1 MLIGLTDSHMNL
13 NKIKKIGI
21 VLKHASQQAL
31 ECARQLEAL
40 CHERGIATTRSELDD
55 IVEMLVV
62 LGGDGTLLHAAASA
76 YHFDI
81 PVLGI
86 NLGALGFL
94 TEFAADELDLVV
106 EMLCSGGFELEERML
121 LDVTLLPFGGNSMH
135 FVALNEAV
143 ITKGST
149 GKIIEIPV
157 WANDAFLASY
167 RGDGLIVATP
177 TGSTAYSLSAGGPL
191 IHPAMEAIVMTPI
204 CPFALGIRPVLLPSH
219 MTIRMDVQKWNEEIT
234 LIIDG
239 QNHHELQRGGQV
251 LIRRAERM
259 LKLVRSPSRDY
270 FEILRG
276 KLGWGKGIATPTRVT
291 GLSPI

>member
-1 MLIGLTDSHMNL
+1 MFIN
-13 NKIKKIGI
+13 KIGI
-21 VLKHASQQAL
+21 VLKQASQQAI
-31 ECARQLEAL
+31 ECARHLEAL

-55 IVEMLVV
+55 TVEMLVV
-62 LGGDGTLLHAAASA
+62 LGGDGTLLHAAARA
-76 YHFDI
+76 YEFDI
-81 PVLGI
+81 PILGI

-94 TEFAADELDLVV
+94 TEFAADELNAVV
-106 EMLCSGGFELEERML
+106 DMLSSGGFELEERML
-121 LDVTLLPFGGNSMH
+121 LNVTLCPLGGTSIH

-157 WANDAFLASY
+157 WTDDAFLASY

-191 IHPAMEAIVMTPI
+191 LHPTLKAIVVTPI
-204 CPFALGIRPVLLPSH
+204 CPFALGIRPVILPAG
-219 MTIRMDVQKWNEEIT
+219 MTIRMDVRKWNEEIT

-239 QNHHELQRGGQV
+239 QNHQELQKGGQV
-251 LIRRAERM
+251 LIRRAERT

-270 FEILRG
+270 FQILRG
-276 KLGWGKGIATPTRVT
+276 KLGWGKGIATPAKITD
-291 GLSPI
+291 SPF